1 MNKNIVNMVIVGTLL
16 TVATAACQR
25 DLDKE
30 QAISPSSEVVNE
42 LGYSN
47 ALVTSVEQLG
57 GGLDN
62 GHGRV
67 DFLMD
72 GKQRHI
78 SLSTQRSDEGHIA
91 VEAAVVDENNSLV
104 WEQRMEFDG
113 NGELTSIVESDGL
126 ERLSITVSRSEGST
140 TESYVWEG
148 ADSGVRKGTFK
159 YSDSQSFDEAQ
170 TRWQQW
176 APSVSSLNH
185 NPEGAFLNRLL
196 SGQVEIASPSG
207 GRSTGMAV
215 PTIEEICMV
224 AAGCTLLKCPYGG
237 SLNPV
242 CVGCAW
248 VVVSCVVCQLIGAC
262 S

>member
-1 MNKNIVNMVIVGTLL
+1 MNKNIVNIVIAGTLL

-25 DLDKE
+25 DQDKE
-30 QAISPSSEVVNE
+30 QAISPPSETLEE

-57 GGLDN
+57 GSLDN
-62 GHGRV
+62 GQGRV
-67 DFLMD
+67 DFVMD
-72 GKQRHI
+72 GHQRHI
-78 SLSTQRSDEGHIA
+78 NLSTHRSDEGHIA

-104 WEQRMEFDG
+104 WEQRMEFDAT
-113 NGELTSIVESDGL
+113 GELTSIEESDGL
-126 ERLSITVSRSEGST
+126 ERLSITVSRSEDST

-148 ADSGVRKGTFK
+148 TEGGVRKGKFR
-159 YSDSQSFDEAQ
+159 YNDSQSFDEAQ
-170 TRWQQW
+170 ARWQQW

-196 SGQVEIASPSG
+196 SGQVEIASPTG
-207 GRSTGMAV
+207 DRSTGMAV
-215 PTIEEICMV
+215 PTIEELCLV

-237 SLNPV
+237 SFNPV

-248 VVVSCVVCQLIGAC
+248 VVVGCIVCQLIGAC
-262 S
+262 